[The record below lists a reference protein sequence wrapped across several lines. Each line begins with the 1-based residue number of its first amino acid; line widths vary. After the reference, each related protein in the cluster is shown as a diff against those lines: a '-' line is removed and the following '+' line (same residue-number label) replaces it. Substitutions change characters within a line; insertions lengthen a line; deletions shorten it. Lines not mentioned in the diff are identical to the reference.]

1 MDSRLTL
8 PANTV
13 LDESYRIVRVVGSGG
28 FGITY
33 EAEDLKLR
41 TRVALKEY
49 YPLDFGDRDSTMSVK
64 PKSDR
69 HAKTFQWGRS
79 NFLQEAR
86 TLARFEHPSIVRVT
100 RVFEANSTAYMVM
113 RFEQGQSFD
122 DWLSDLGRP
131 PTQEELDRISAP
143 LLDALQ
149 KMHAENFLH
158 RDIAP
163 DNIIVR
169 PDGSPVLLDF
179 GAARRAVAEM
189 SRTLTGVVKAGY
201 SPHEQYSTDS
211 RLQGPWSD
219 LFALGGTL
227 YRAVTGRTPE
237 EAALRVDEDRMPR
250 AAQAAKGTYRP
261 GFLAAIDACLK
272 VRHSER
278 PRSVAQLRPMLLD
291 ERPQAKREP
300 EPSKARRP
308 VSGPVSQTRKVSALL
323 EQPPRRTRKWPAVA
337 AAALAIVGGAY
348 GGYEYMRWQPPGS
361 AVLTA
366 EVKRPAQPAETDES
380 LRAAA
385 DATRRQADVDLER
398 RRKDEATAAA
408 QRQAELD
415 ADRRRQDEAA
425 AAARRQA
432 DIDAERRRQQ
442 AAEAQRQ
449 ADDLEAE
456 RRRQEEI
463 ERVAA
468 ADARRSAEEEE
479 AKRKAEEPAR
489 VASATL
495 NADERATFVRQV
507 QQVLKKGRC
516 YEGAVNG
523 RSSSDTQEAL
533 DDFVA
538 GSAKKTKTKPA
549 RIELAKATGADFE
562 TWLRDAGTV
571 AGDVCTPPPPA
582 PKAKVAKPARE
593 REEPQQRRRAERAER
608 PAAQEREPQK
618 KFCWGPRSELKE
630 C

>member
-1 MDSRLTL
+1 MDSRLAL

-13 LDESYRIVRVVGSGG
+13 LDDSYRIVRVVGSGG

-113 RFEQGQSFD
+113 RFEKGQSLD
-122 DWLSDLGRP
+122 DWLDSLGRP
-131 PTQEELDRISAP
+131 PTQEELDRICTP

-169 PDGSPVLLDF
+169 PDGTPVLLDF

-201 SPHEQYSTDS
+201 SPHEQYSSDS

-219 LFALGGTL
+219 IFALGGTL
-227 YRAVTGRTPE
+227 YRAVTGKTPE
-237 EAALRVDEDRMPR
+237 EAALRVDEDRMPSATR
-250 AAQAAKGTYRP
+250 AAKGAYRP
-261 GFLAAIDACLK
+261 EFLSAIDACLK

-278 PRSVAQLRPMLLD
+278 PRSVAQLRPMLLVGG
-291 ERPQAKREP
+291 RPQPVRER
-300 EPSKARRP
+300 EPSKPTKPVSTPLSQPRKASALAAQPSRP
-308 VSGPVSQTRKVSALL
+308 V
-323 EQPPRRTRKWPAVA
+323 RRWPA
-337 AAALAIVGGAY
+337 AAAALLAIVGGAY
-348 GGYEYMRWQPPGS
+348 GGYEFMRWQPSGTGTINV
-361 AVLTA
+361 A
-366 EVKRPAQPAETDES
+366 VKRQTPDADSSAQ
-380 LRAAA
+380 AAA
-385 DATRRQADVDLER
+385 DAVRREADIDAERHRQEDARAETQRQADLDAAER
-398 RRKDEATAAA
+398 RRKEEAET
-408 QRQAELD
+408 
-415 ADRRRQDEAA
+415 
-425 AAARRQA
+425 AARRQA
-432 DIDAERRRQQ
+432 EIDAERRRQEL
-442 AAEAQRQ
+442 AEAQRQ
-449 ADDLEAE
+449 ADEREAE

-463 ERVAA
+463 DRVAA
-468 ADARRSAEEEE
+468 ADARRTAEEEE
-479 AKRKAEEPAR
+479 ARRKASEPAK
-489 VASATL
+489 VASAVL
-495 NADERATFVRQV
+495 SADERATFVRQV
-507 QQVLKKGRC
+507 QEVLKKGRC

-523 RSSSDTQEAL
+523 RGSADTQEAL

-538 GSAKKTKTKPA
+538 ASGKKTKTKPV

-571 AGDVCTPPPPA
+571 SGDVCSPPPPA
-582 PKAKVAKPARE
+582 AKPKVAKPARE
-593 REEPQQRRRAERAER
+593 REEPQQRRAPRATPASWGAAGARAAEEILLGL
-608 PAAQEREPQK
+608 QE
-618 KFCWGPRSELKE
+618 
-630 C
+630 